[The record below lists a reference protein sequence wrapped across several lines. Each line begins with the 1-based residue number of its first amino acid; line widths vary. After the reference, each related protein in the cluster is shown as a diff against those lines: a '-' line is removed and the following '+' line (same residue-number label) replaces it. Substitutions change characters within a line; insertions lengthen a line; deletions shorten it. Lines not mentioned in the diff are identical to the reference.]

1 MWWSGI
7 GAGSAPAKY
16 HGEIL
21 QVLRVVGV
29 NTSKGFSLLSCV
41 DEFLTSYI
49 LLMYMPLTPYTMQNK
64 NFRGILFAFSC
75 GRISDTLHTS
85 DMHASHTSYHAI

>member
-29 NTSKGFSLLSCV
+29 NTSEGFSLLSCV
-41 DEFLTSYI
+41 D
-49 LLMYMPLTPYTMQNK
+49 
-64 NFRGILFAFSC
+64 NF
-75 GRISDTLHTS
+75 
-85 DMHASHTSYHAI
+85 